1 MIKIDFFYVF
11 CYNTLSIKENFMR
24 FNTDG
29 FNPSDEQNQDTQPKR
44 VAVSVNI
51 SDFTN
56 ALQAFEA
63 KISAMREEFKV
74 LFKERVDMLFGAVPD
89 LEAIEII
96 QYTPYFM
103 DGDVCEFSISSVSFY
118 DEDDYDQDW
127 DYDFDSPVEQQLLKD
142 ALLRFIRSNDELMKS
157 MYGDHAKITI
167 TREGTEVEEY
177 DHE

>member
-1 MIKIDFFYVF
+1 
-11 CYNTLSIKENFMR
+11 MR

-29 FNPSDEQNQDTQPKR
+29 FNPSDEQNKDSKPKR
-44 VAVSVNI
+44 VAVPVNI
-51 SDFTN
+51 NDFTD

-63 KISAMREEFKV
+63 KITAMREEFKV
-74 LFKERVDMLFGAVPD
+74 LFKERVDMLFGAVPA

-103 DGDVCEFSISSVSFY
+103 DGDVCEFSIYSVSFY
-118 DEDDYDQDW
+118 DEEDFDSDW
-127 DYDFDSPVEQQLLKD
+127 DYDFDSSADEQSLKD
-142 ALLRFIRSNDELMKS
+142 ALLGFIRSNEELMKS

-167 TREGTEVEEY
+167 TREGTEIDEY

>member
-1 MIKIDFFYVF
+1 
-11 CYNTLSIKENFMR
+11 MR

-29 FNPSDEQNQDTQPKR
+29 FNPSDEQNESTKPKR
-44 VAVSVNI
+44 VAVPINVN
-51 SDFTN
+51 DFTD

-63 KISAMREEFKV
+63 KINAMKQEFKA
-74 LFKERVDMLFGAVPD
+74 LFQERVNMLFGAVPD

-103 DGDVCEFSISSVSFY
+103 DGDVCEFSISTVSFY
-118 DEDDYDQDW
+118 DEEDFDSDY
-127 DYDFDSPVEQQLLKD
+127 DYDFDSPSEQQSLKD
-142 ALLRFIRSNDELMKS
+142 ALNRFIYANEELMKS
-157 MYGDHAKITI
+157 MYGDHARIVI